1 MPEPEIRTIPPKTRC
16 TYASASAASAR
27 GRRVRISKRSRVG
40 REEGRGTSEERECC
54 TKLLHA
60 LPSSPLARH
69 HTLMSATLPRRLGLW
84 SAVAVVIGTTI
95 GSGIF
100 RSPAGIADRLPGPLP
115 LMTVWVVGGLLALC
129 GALTLAE
136 VAGAYPHT
144 GGIYVFC
151 REGWGR
157 LAGFLF
163 GWAELVII
171 RAAALGAIAIT
182 FGEYFLRVIGFNPS
196 VAPYDG
202 YAHYIAAAAIVLMSA
217 VNIRGVRLSA
227 VVQNG
232 TTIAK
237 YTGLLVIVLLSLAL
251 ALPQTGAANF
261 TPAVPPGSFAVAPF
275 GLALV
280 SVLWAYDGW
289 ADLSFIS
296 GEVKDPRRNLP
307 RALILGTVAIIAI
320 YLLAN
325 VAYLAVM
332 PVDEIRTSRL
342 VAADVAS
349 RLVGAAGVVFVATT
363 VMLSTFGTLN
373 GSILTSPRIFFAM
386 ADDGLLFRRV
396 ASVHARYQTPHV
408 AIIIAGALGAGF
420 VLLRTFEQL
429 ADTFV
434 TAIIPFYALG
444 VASVYVLRRRASYD
458 PPFRTPGY
466 PVVPALFVLA
476 TIYLLANAI
485 IDPSSRWATLAVMAV
500 TLLGI
505 PIFYLTVCR
514 RPARLARGPGSAA

>member
-1 MPEPEIRTIPPKTRC
+1 
-16 TYASASAASAR
+16 
-27 GRRVRISKRSRVG
+27 
-40 REEGRGTSEERECC
+40 
-54 TKLLHA
+54 
-60 LPSSPLARH
+60 
-69 HTLMSATLPRRLGLW
+69 MS
-84 SAVAVVIGTTI
+84 
-95 GSGIF
+95 
-100 RSPAGIADRLPGPLP
+100 
-115 LMTVWVVGGLLALC
+115 VWVVGGLLALC

-136 VAGAYPHT
+136 IAGAYPHT
-144 GGIYVFC
+144 GGIYVYL

-157 LAGFLF
+157 LAAFLF
-163 GWAELVII
+163 GWSELVII
-171 RAAALGAIAIT
+171 RAAALGAISIT
-182 FGEYFLRVIGFNPS
+182 FAEYFLRVLGFDPR
-196 VAPYDG
+196 VAPYDS
-202 YAHYIAAAAIVLMSA
+202 YAHYIAAVAIVVMA
-217 VNIRGVRLSA
+217 YVNVRGVRGSSI
-227 VVQNG
+227 VQNA

-237 YTGLLVIVLLSLAL
+237 YAGLLVIVLLAL
-251 ALPQTGAANF
+251 ALGLPRTGGANF
-261 TPAVPPGSFAVAPF
+261 TPAVPPGSFSSSAF

-307 RALILGTVAIIAI
+307 RALILGALAIIAI

-325 VAYLAVM
+325 VAYMAVM
-332 PVDEIRTSRL
+332 PVSEIRRSPL
-342 VAADVAS
+342 VAADVS
-349 RLVGAAGVVFVATT
+349 QRLVGAAGVVFVAMT

-396 ASVHARYQTPHV
+396 AAVHSRYETPYL
-408 AIIIAGALGAGF
+408 AISIAAVLGAGF

-444 VASVYVLRRRASYD
+444 VASIYVFRRRAGYA

-476 TIYLLANAI
+476 TIYLLVNAI
-485 IDPSSRWATLAVMAV
+485 IDDSSRIGTLIV
-500 TLLGI
+500 LGI
-505 PIFYLTVCR
+505 ILFGIPVYYATVGR
-514 RPARLARGPGSAA
+514 RTAVVRRASEVGAD

>member
-1 MPEPEIRTIPPKTRC
+1 MTDARVKVNLGTTNHDPSPQLAPTVAFCLMRESPK
-16 TYASASAASAR
+16 SDP
-27 GRRVRISKRSRVG
+27 
-40 REEGRGTSEERECC
+40 
-54 TKLLHA
+54 
-60 LPSSPLARH
+60 PSS
-69 HTLMSATLPRRLGLW
+69 LPRQLGLW

-100 RSPAGIADRLPGPLP
+100 RSPASIATRLPGPAP
-115 LMTVWVVGGLLALC
+115 LLIVWIIGGALAMC

-136 VAGAYPHT
+136 IAGAFPQT
-144 GGIYVFC
+144 GGIYVFL
-151 REGWGR
+151 REAFGR
-157 LAGFLF
+157 PVAFLF

-171 RAAALGAIAIT
+171 RAAALGAISIT
-182 FGEYFLRVIGFNPS
+182 FAEYFLRVLGFDPTR
-196 VAPYDG
+196 APYDS
-202 YAHYIAAAAIVLMSA
+202 YAHYLAAASIVLMA
-217 VNIRGVRLSA
+217 GVNIVGVRFSSW
-227 VVQNG
+227 VQNI

-237 YTGLLVIVLLSLAL
+237 YFGLLFIVLVAL
-251 ALPQTGAANF
+251 VLGWPRSGGHFIPAA
-261 TPAVPPGSFAVAPF
+261 PSGSFSVSAF

-296 GEVKDPRRNLP
+296 GEVKDPRRNMP
-307 RALILGTVAIIAI
+307 RALILGALAIIVI

-332 PVDEIRTSRL
+332 PVGKITQSKL
-342 VAADVAS
+342 VAADVAQ
-349 RLVGAAGVVFVATT
+349 RLIGAGGVVFVSAT

-373 GSILTSPRIFFAM
+373 GSILTSPRIWFAM
-386 ADDGLLFRRV
+386 ADDGLLFRRIG
-396 ASVHARYQTPHV
+396 AVHPRFSTPYV
-408 AIIIAGALGAGF
+408 AIALAAALGAGF

-429 ADTFV
+429 ADQFV

-444 VASVYVLRRRASYD
+444 VASIYVFRRRADYD

-476 TIYLLANAI
+476 TIYLLVNAI
-485 IDPSSRWATLAVMAV
+485 IDPSSRWATLAVMGV

-505 PIFYLTVCR
+505 PVFYLTVGR
-514 RPARLARGPGSAA
+514 RSAPMAARAESAAD

>member
-1 MPEPEIRTIPPKTRC
+1 MTSTPN
-16 TYASASAASAR
+16 YSA
-27 GRRVRISKRSRVG
+27 
-40 REEGRGTSEERECC
+40 
-54 TKLLHA
+54 
-60 LPSSPLARH
+60 
-69 HTLMSATLPRRLGLW
+69 LPRRLGLW

-100 RSPAGIADRLPGPLP
+100 RSPAGITNRLPGPLP
-115 LMTVWVVGGLLALC
+115 LFSVWVVGGLLALC

-136 VAGAYPHT
+136 VAGAFPQT
-144 GGIYVFC
+144 GGIYVFL

-157 LAGFLF
+157 LPAFLF
-163 GWAELVII
+163 GWSELVII

-182 FGEYFLRVIGFNPS
+182 FAEYFLRVLGFNPT
-196 VAPYDG
+196 VAPYDS
-202 YAHYIAAAAIVLMSA
+202 YAHYVAAAAIIVMA
-217 VNIRGVRLSA
+217 GVNIVGVRFSSLI
-227 VVQNG
+227 QNI

-237 YTGLLVIVLLSLAL
+237 YFGLLLIVLIAL
-251 ALPQTGAANF
+251 AIGLPRTGGAYF
-261 TPAVPPGSFAVAPF
+261 TPAAPAGSFSISAF

-296 GEVKDPRRNLP
+296 GEVKDPRRNMP
-307 RALILGTVAIIAI
+307 RALILGAVAIIAI

-332 PVDEIRTSRL
+332 PVGEIRTSRL
-342 VAADVAS
+342 VAADVAQ
-349 RLVGAAGVVFVATT
+349 RLVGAAGVTFVATT

-373 GSILTSPRIFFAM
+373 GSILTSPRIWFAM
-386 ADDGLLFRRV
+386 ADDGLFFRRV
-396 ASVHARYQTPHV
+396 AAVHPRFQTPYV
-408 AIIIAGALGAGF
+408 AIAIAAALGAGF

-444 VASVYVLRRRASYD
+444 VASIYVLRRRPDYD

-466 PVVPALFVLA
+466 PLVPALFVLA
-476 TIYLLANAI
+476 TIYLLVNAL
-485 IDPSSRWATLAVMAV
+485 IDPGSRKWTLVVFGLILA
-500 TLLGI
+500 GI
-505 PIFYLTVCR
+505 PAFYLTVGR
-514 RPARLARGPGSAA
+514 RSGAVTQRTESATAD

>member
-1 MPEPEIRTIPPKTRC
+1 MRESPPPPVDPP
-16 TYASASAASAR
+16 SA
-27 GRRVRISKRSRVG
+27 
-40 REEGRGTSEERECC
+40 
-54 TKLLHA
+54 
-60 LPSSPLARH
+60 
-69 HTLMSATLPRRLGLW
+69 LPRRLGLW

-100 RSPAGIADRLPGPLP
+100 RSPASIASRLPGPAP
-115 LMTVWVVGGLLALC
+115 LLTVWIIGGALAMC

-136 VAGAYPHT
+136 VAGAFPQT
-144 GGIYVFC
+144 GGIYVFV

-157 LAGFLF
+157 LPAFLF

-171 RAAALGAIAIT
+171 RAAALGAISIT
-182 FGEYFLRVIGFNPS
+182 FAEYFLRVLGFDPTRP
-196 VAPYDG
+196 PYDS
-202 YAHYIAAAAIVLMSA
+202 YAHYLAAAAIIAMAA
-217 VNIRGVRLSA
+217 VNIIGVRLSSW
-227 VVQNG
+227 VQNI

-237 YTGLLVIVLLSLAL
+237 YFGLLFIVLVAL
-251 ALPQTGAANF
+251 ALGLPHGGGHF
-261 TPAVPPGSFAVAPF
+261 TPAAPTRSFSISAF

-296 GEVKDPRRNLP
+296 GEVKDPRRNMP
-307 RALILGTVAIIAI
+307 RALILGALAIIAI

-332 PVDEIRTSRL
+332 PVEEIRQSKL
-342 VAADVAS
+342 VAADVAQ
-349 RLVGAAGVVFVATT
+349 RLIGAGGVAFVSLT

-373 GSILTSPRIFFAM
+373 GSILTSPRIWFAM
-386 ADDGLLFRRV
+386 ADDGLLFKKV
-396 ASVHARYQTPHV
+396 AAVHPRFQTPYV
-408 AIIIAGALGAGF
+408 AIALAAALGAGF

-429 ADTFV
+429 ADQFV

-444 VASVYVLRRRASYD
+444 VASIFVFRRRADYD

-476 TIYLLANAI
+476 TIYLLVNAI
-485 IDPSSRWATLAVMAV
+485 MDPAGRWGTLAVMGV

-505 PIFYLTVCR
+505 PVYYLTVGR
-514 RPARLARGPGSAA
+514 QQARVPTRAESAAD